1 MAGMSLQRLPLLHL
15 ARPGS
20 SPTGRRAATRSL
32 CRLAS
37 VLLLAFAC
45 APAFAQ
51 PAARLIE
58 AAGVVELQREN
69 EPARRVA
76 AGEPLL
82 AGDRLRTGPASR
94 AAVQLT
100 DRSIVRLDQV
110 TALQIL
116 PPRSPSA
123 LRRFRLELGRL
134 FFFHRE
140 RPADIEF
147 ETPLVTGAIRGTEFV
162 LAVPDAGTT
171 SLDLL
176 DGAVELDDGASRLVV
191 TGRERVTLR
200 AGQLPVRQPLPVA
213 AAVQWALHY
222 PMVVDAGELPL
233 TPEAA
238 GAWSASLAAYRAG
251 DALEAL
257 ALAPAVTASESA
269 VARTLRAALL
279 LAVGQ
284 AEAAAGLVRGVETAP
299 ARAVR
304 ELLAVAAGT
313 PADGGFAPASA
324 SEWLAHSY
332 RLQAAADLRG
342 ARDAAREAVRLAP
355 AFGAAVLRL
364 GELEFALERLDDAQA
379 LIARGRALAPRHPLG
394 PALAGWTTLADQ
406 RPAAALGHFEET
418 LALDA
423 SLGDA
428 WLGRGLALE
437 ALRRHDEALAA
448 FQAAAATEPLRSPAR
463 SYLARAWAA
472 GHDAGRARKELGRAI
487 ELDPND
493 PTPWLV
499 SGLLRREQREVNG
512 AVRDLERSLDLNDRR
527 GVFRS
532 RLGLDRDRALRSAT
546 LAPAYDD
553 AGLPE
558 AAEALAS
565 RAVTEDYANFAAHL
579 FLAQSLAL
587 QGDPLRYDLGLETP
601 RQNELLLANL
611 LAPAGSGNLSSLFA
625 QQDSLRLFRP
635 PELGFSSL
643 TTYRDSGHWA
653 QSASVFGSL
662 VNFDYAVDG
671 QFIELDRDR
680 PNSDFERLEFSV
692 AARQR
697 VTPDDH
703 LYFQAAWGRTEA
715 GDVARLWDPADANP
729 GLRVENELAPLLVAG
744 WQHRWSPANVTLALA
759 TYAEDDLEL
768 ADPQRGLPFLRQR
781 DGVITD
787 IETGRA
793 VYDLDLHS
801 RYRLG
806 GAEVQHIWQ
815 AEEFGL
821 IAGAR
826 YQRGELEHDAT
837 LAGPLPPPL
846 ADGSVTGDL
855 ERAGG
860 YALGQW
866 RPRDWLRL
874 DAGLGYDSVHYP
886 RNPDLPPFDGAED
899 TRDAF
904 TPRAGLTLAPRAGP
918 VIQAAYGRS
927 LGGLFFDPGLRLE
940 PARLAGFNQAF
951 RSLVPESVAGLV
963 PAALFDT
970 AGLRADHAFR
980 AGTYAGV
987 QLEWRRSDGT
997 RDAGA
1002 VSNSLPLPLPD
1013 TPATLTEDLD
1023 FEERVLGAYVQQ
1035 LLGRHWSLGA
1045 RYRVA
1050 RAELETRLPGVPR
1063 DAAGLDTLEQDVAAT
1078 LQQVTLSAR
1087 WRHHRGWFAQWQSAW
1102 WHQDN
1107 DGYGA
1112 DRPADDDF
1120 WQHDVL
1126 AGYRWPRRVVE
1137 VQAGVLNLFDQDYRL
1152 NPLNAAPEPPRERT
1166 FFLSLRLNF

>member
-1 MAGMSLQRLPLLHL
+1 M
-15 ARPGS
+15 
-20 SPTGRRAATRSL
+20 RSL
-32 CRLAS
+32 RRLAS
-37 VLLLAFAC
+37 VLLLALAGFT
-45 APAFAQ
+45 AFAQ

-58 AAGVVELQREN
+58 AAGTVELLRAD
-69 EPARRVA
+69 EPVRRVA
-76 AGEPLL
+76 AGEALL

-100 DRSIVRLDQV
+100 DRSLVRLDQL
-110 TALQIL
+110 TTLQIL
-116 PPRSPSA
+116 PPRGPSA

-140 RPADIEF
+140 RPAEVEF
-147 ETPLVTGAIRGTEFV
+147 ETPLVAGAIRGTEFV
-162 LAVPDAGTT
+162 LAVPAADAA

-176 DGAVELDDGASRLVV
+176 DGAVELDDGTARLLV
-191 TGRERVTLR
+191 TGRETVLLR
-200 AGQLPVRQPLPVA
+200 AGQFPVRRPLPVA
-213 AAVQWALHY
+213 ATVQWALHY
-222 PMVVDAGELPL
+222 PMVVDAEELGFL
-233 TPEAA
+233 AEEAA
-238 GAWSASLAAYRAG
+238 AWSASLAAYRAG

-257 ALAPAVTASESA
+257 TLSPPASAGESPA
-269 VARTLRAALL
+269 ARTLRAALL

-284 AEAAAGLVRGVETAP
+284 AEAAAGLVEGLDTAP
-299 ARAVR
+299 ARALR
-304 ELLAVAAGT
+304 ELLAVAAGE
-313 PADGGFAPASA
+313 PAAAGFAPATA
-324 SEWLAHSY
+324 GEWLAHSY

-342 ARDAAREAVRLAP
+342 AREAAREAARLAP
-355 AFGAAVLRL
+355 AFGAAALRL
-364 GELEFALERLDDAQA
+364 GELEFALERPDAA
-379 LIARGRALAPRHPLG
+379 RDAIARGRTLAPGHPLG
-394 PALAGWTTLADQ
+394 PALAGWNALADQ
-406 RPAAALGHFEET
+406 RPDAALAHFDE
-418 LALDA
+418 ALRRDA
-423 SLGDA
+423 SPGDA

-437 ALRRHDEALAA
+437 ALRRPDEALAA
-448 FQAAAATEPLRSPAR
+448 FQAAAAAEPLRSTAR
-463 SYLARAWAA
+463 SHLARAWAA
-472 GHDAGRARKELGRAI
+472 GRDAERARKELVRATA
-487 ELDPND
+487 LDPHD
-493 PTPWLV
+493 PTPWLI
-499 SGLLRREQREVNG
+499 SGLLRRERREAND

-527 GVFRS
+527 GVFRP

-553 AGLPE
+553 AGLSE
-558 AAEALAS
+558 AAAALAS

-611 LAPAGSGNLSSLFA
+611 LAPAGAGNLSALFA

-653 QSASVFGSL
+653 QAASAYGSL

-671 QFIELDRDR
+671 QFIELNRDR
-680 PNSDFERLEFSV
+680 QNSDFERLEFSV

-703 LYFQAAWGRTEA
+703 LYFQVAWGRTEA
-715 GDVARLWDPADANP
+715 GDVARYWDPADANP

-759 TYAEDDLEL
+759 TYAEDDLGL
-768 ADPQRGLPFLRQR
+768 ADPQRGPPFLRQR

-787 IETGRA
+787 VDVGRA
-793 VYDLDLHS
+793 AYGLELGS
-801 RYRLG
+801 RFRLG
-806 GAEVQHIWQ
+806 GAEVQHVWQ
-815 AEEFGL
+815 SEEFGL

-826 YQRGELEHDAT
+826 WQRGELEHDVT

-846 ADGSVTGDL
+846 ADGVVTGDL

-874 DAGLGYDSVHYP
+874 DAGLGYERFDYP

-951 RSLVPESVAGLV
+951 RSLVPESVAGIA

-970 AGLRADHAFR
+970 AGVRADHVFAS
-980 AGTYAGV
+980 GTYAGV
-987 QLEWRRSDGT
+987 SLEWRRSDGE
-997 RDAGA
+997 RDTGA

-1013 TPATLTEDLD
+1013 TPAVLTEELD

-1045 RYRVA
+1045 RYRAA
-1050 RAELETRLPGVPR
+1050 RAELGTRLPGVPR
-1063 DAAGLDTLEQDVAAT
+1063 DAAGLDALEQDVAAT

-1102 WHQDN
+1102 WRQDN

-1112 DRPADDDF
+1112 DRPADDAF
-1120 WQHDVL
+1120 WQHDVA
-1126 AGYRWPRRVVE
+1126 AGYRWPRRAAE
-1137 VQAGVLNLFDQDYRL
+1137 VQAGVLNLFDQDWRL